1 VADGPDPEF
10 RLMRFSTDQLPARD
24 RFEMWRDLFSRKL
37 LRMTIDRLSDD
48 PYRARAALRALPALK
63 IGVGV
68 VGSAIHRRSRALAA
82 DENDDVVLLVNLQGP
97 YLIRRNGVDIN
108 LGEGDACL
116 VECAA
121 TADYVIREPG
131 RHLVIRLSR
140 GVLGA
145 FARHVDDALG
155 ELIPANTEALRL
167 LVGYA
172 RTLPQGEWEMSPAAT
187 QAVTSHVGD
196 LIGLLVGARG
206 EAAAIASAR
215 GLAAARMGA
224 IKACIRERIGTMDLT
239 AETVAAEQG
248 ISPRYLRQLFEA
260 EHQSFS
266 SYVLEQ
272 RLIQAHAMLA
282 SSKFAEQPISSIAY
296 EVGFGDLSYFN
307 RAFRRRFERT
317 PRDVRV
323 DAGRALLV
331 DEG

>member
-1 VADGPDPEF
+1 
-10 RLMRFSTDQLPARD
+10 
-24 RFEMWRDLFSRKL
+24 
-37 LRMTIDRLSDD
+37 
-48 PYRARAALRALPALK
+48 
-63 IGVGV
+63 
-68 VGSAIHRRSRALAA
+68 
-82 DENDDVVLLVNLQGP
+82 
-97 YLIRRNGVDIN
+97 
-108 LGEGDACL
+108 
-116 VECAA
+116 
-121 TADYVIREPG
+121 
-131 RHLVIRLSR
+131 
-140 GVLGA
+140 
-145 FARHVDDALG
+145 
-155 ELIPANTEALRL
+155 
-167 LVGYA
+167 
-172 RTLPQGEWEMSPAAT
+172 
-187 QAVTSHVGD
+187 
-196 LIGLLVGARG
+196 
-206 EAAAIASAR
+206 
-215 GLAAARMGA
+215 
-224 IKACIRERIGTMDLT
+224 MDLT